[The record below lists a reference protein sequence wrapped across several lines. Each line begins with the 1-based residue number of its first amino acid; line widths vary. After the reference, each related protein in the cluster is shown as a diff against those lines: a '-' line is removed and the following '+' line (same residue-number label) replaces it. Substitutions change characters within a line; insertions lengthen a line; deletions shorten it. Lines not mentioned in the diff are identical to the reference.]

1 MQVVHHPAS
10 PCEEELEVFDSM
22 VEELIEKCV
31 DFQIVQQ
38 GIDSPEII
46 REQQDKAGMK
56 EDAANKREEKKI
68 PDNDASV
75 GTRRKKKRQGQKQKS
90 ELRQDEK
97 VERDCGHVNS
107 HNSNADCSEFS
118 TS

>member
-1 MQVVHHPAS
+1 MDPK
-10 PCEEELEVFDSM
+10 

-38 GIDSPEII
+38 GTDSPEII

-56 EDAANKREEKKI
+56 EDAANKIEEKKI
-68 PDNDASV
+68 QDKDASV
-75 GTRRKKKRQGQKQKS
+75 GTRRKKKRQGQRQKS
-90 ELRQDEK
+90 ELRQDEE
-97 VERDCGHVNS
+97 VQWDCGYIDS
-107 HNSNADCSEFS
+107 HNFNAGGSESS